1 MNTTKI
7 TRLNEAL
14 ELEFD
19 LDSTKTWEKHGKNYW
34 ENMYR
39 MTIRG

>member
-14 ELEFD
+14 ELELD
-19 LDSTKTWEKHGKNYW
+19 LDSQKLRKNMAKIIGKISRKYV
-34 ENMYR
+34 
-39 MTIRG
+39 